1 MVIRVIINKIIDKA
15 KKNKKTICLVET
27 EDIRTLKAAN
37 IVKEMDFAN
46 ILLVGHKDKIYS
58 IAKENNINIDGIE
71 IVDPLTSGKTNE
83 LIDKFYELRKNKG
96 LTYQE
101 ATDIIKNDYLYF
113 GDMLVY
119 LDYVDGL
126 VAGATH
132 SSSDVLRAA
141 LKTVKTGD
149 DAKIVSAFFL
159 MELENKKLGSNGVFI
174 FSDAGMIQ
182 NPTSEELVDI
192 AYASS
197 KSFNELVGDTPKVAF
212 LSHSTNG
219 SSKCADTEKVR
230 NAVGMFK
237 DKYPN
242 IIADGE
248 MQLDAAIVPEIAQ
261 SKFPTSKIKG
271 DANTLIFPDLDAGNI
286 GYKIAER
293 MGNAKAYG
301 PITQGIRKP
310 INDLSRGCTEQDIVG
325 VIAITCVQANKN

>member
-46 ILLVGHKDKIYS
+46 ILLVGYKDKIYS

-71 IVDPLTSGKTNE
+71 IVDPLTSDKTNE

-197 KSFNELVGDTPKVAF
+197 KSFNELIGDTPKVAF

-219 SSKCADTEKVR
+219 SSKCADTKKVR

-261 SKFPTSKIKG
+261 SKFLTSKIKG

>member
-15 KKNKKTICLVET
+15 KKSKKTICLVET
-27 EDIRTLKAAN
+27 EDIRTLKAAS

-58 IAKENNINIDGIE
+58 IAKENNINLDGIE
-71 IVDPLTSGKTNE
+71 IVDPLTSDKTNE

-141 LKTVKTGD
+141 LKTVKTSD

-182 NPTSEELVDI
+182 NPTSEQLVDI

-230 NAVGMFK
+230 NAVSMFK